1 MPSICL
7 MSKSRLAPN
16 QGVDFSW
23 GLGAPRIK
31 AASVGGLLFE
41 DLILKGNAFR
51 VVFLEPGFSSVRGGE
66 DLDVLGIANLLA
78 CVDVDKT
85 VIGLSSASVCPS
97 GYLCD
102 RD

>member
-1 MPSICL
+1 

-51 VVFLEPGFSSVRGGE
+51 VVFLELGFSSVRGGE
-66 DLDVLGIANLLA
+66 NLDVLGIANLLA
-78 CVDVDKT
+78 CVDVDKNGHWSLFSFRLPQW
-85 VIGLSSASVCPS
+85 VSLRSGLNI
-97 GYLCD
+97 
-102 RD
+102 RTT

>member
-1 MPSICL
+1 

-66 DLDVLGIANLLA
+66 DLDVLGIANLL
-78 CVDVDKT
+78 VLT
-85 VIGLSSASVCPS
+85 
-97 GYLCD
+97 
-102 RD
+102 

>member
-1 MPSICL
+1 

-51 VVFLEPGFSSVRGGE
+51 VVFLEPGFSSVRGE